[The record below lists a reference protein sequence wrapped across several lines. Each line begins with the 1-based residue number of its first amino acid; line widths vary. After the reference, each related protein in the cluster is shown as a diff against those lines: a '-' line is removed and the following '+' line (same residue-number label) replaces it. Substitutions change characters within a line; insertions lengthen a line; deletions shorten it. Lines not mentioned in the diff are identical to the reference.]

1 MSSVPQSLDYS
12 GERRVIR
19 VATST
24 YVVIGIFMSLPLI
37 VGFGIW
43 VGQNDPRGA
52 LFVALAPLVFWYFCF
67 QQVEISNGELTHRR
81 PLFPAQRAQLSNIT
95 EVRTVWQRSYR
106 RFVFLN
112 GETSLCEFNP
122 KLFSL
127 DDLAFVLVAVR
138 AYSPSVVFDNDTS
151 GFLPARQIT

>member
-1 MSSVPQSLDYS
+1 MQSVPEGLDCG

-24 YVVIGIFMSLPLI
+24 YVVIGVLMCIPL
-37 VGFGIW
+37 FAGIAIW
-43 VGQNDPRGA
+43 AGENDPWGA
-52 LFVALAPLVFWYFCF
+52 LILAIVPLVFWHFCF
-67 QQVEISNGELTHRR
+67 QQLEISSGELTHRR
-81 PLFPAQRAQLSNIT
+81 PMFPAQHAHLSSIT
-95 EVRTVWQRSYR
+95 EVRTIWQHSYR

-127 DDLAFVLVAVR
+127 DDLAFVLAAVR
-138 AYSPSVVFDNDTS
+138 TNSPSVVFDEDTI
-151 GFLPARQIT
+151 GFLPTR